1 LRPSGRTGREDRDSH
16 LALFSWHSRHGGPPE
31 RWDLRRTGWTL
42 SAAGEL
48 RLFDTTGLAREQ
60 RFAMVE
66 VEGQRARIMMLAV
79 DDPVERATLLAL
91 GCGEAL
97 PSTTALAEL
106 DIRARRL
113 ASLPGLVPREREA
126 GPVTL
131 DLIHRDGRVGQ
142 SWLALHP
149 REFGLFWRLAESPG
163 APVTRPELLR
173 DVWRLRHEPET
184 NSVQVHVSR
193 LRSKLAAHGLDTL
206 VATDPA
212 GGYRLRAG

>member
-1 LRPSGRTGREDRDSH
+1 M
-16 LALFSWHSRHGGPPE
+16 ALFCWHPDQGDPPR
-31 RWDLRRTGWTL
+31 RWDLRRTGWEIC
-42 SAAGEL
+42 AAGPACGTAPNGV
-48 RLFDTTGLAREQ
+48 RLFDSSGKGREE

-66 VEGQRARIMMLAV
+66 GETHRARILVLAV

-91 GCGEAL
+91 GYGEAL
-97 PSTTALAEL
+97 PSATSLAEL

-113 ASLPGLVPREREA
+113 ARLPGMVPREREA

-131 DLIHRDGRVGQ
+131 DLFHRDGRVGQ

-149 REFGLFWRLAESPG
+149 REFALIWRLAETPG
-163 APVTRPELLR
+163 FPVTRPELLR

-193 LRSKLAAHGLDTL
+193 LRSKLAAHGLGAL
-206 VATDPA
+206 VETDPA
-212 GGYRLRAG
+212 GGYLLAAGQGC

>member
-1 LRPSGRTGREDRDSH
+1 LRV
-16 LALFSWHSRHGGPPE
+16 ALFCWHSEHGEPPW
-31 RWDLRRTGWTL
+31 RWDLRRTGWEL
-42 SAAGEL
+42 CLAGSPCRAGPREI
-48 RLFDTTGLAREQ
+48 RLFDTRGKDREG

-66 VEGQRARIMMLAV
+66 GEVLRARILLLAV

-91 GCGEAL
+91 GYGEAL
-97 PSTTALAEL
+97 PSATALAEI

-113 ASLPGLVPREREA
+113 ARLSDLIPREREA

-149 REFGLFWRLAESPG
+149 REFGLIWRLAETPG
-163 APVTRPELLR
+163 FPVTRPELLR
-173 DVWRLRHEPET
+173 DVWRIRHEPET

-193 LRSKLAAHGLDTL
+193 LRSKLAVHGLSAL
-206 VATDPA
+206 VETDPA
-212 GGYRLRAG
+212 GGYLLAAGQGG